1 MIDIVDKTQIEIEQM
16 FSQEKLNEYMAIE
29 LAQFVENLDD
39 RHYIQLGEHVGA
51 GRMFDVMFQMIAFLG
66 DKNVGHF
73 MDTGDRRLSLE
84 LVVSYFANFF
94 EKDNYNDRMKLAVEL
109 VADFDTILYDLDQKH
124 LISDKGQWCT
134 ETSLIVQFHI
144 GSDTKIQE
152 YQNLVRFRLPLI
164 EKPINHEVGFAG
176 GYNLHPDRTVTNKG
190 EQIQPQSCL
199 DVLNKLQSNA
209 YKLRE
214 VDYTEERMTVMD
226 KLQSDNWKYPHRSD
240 SQLLEEN
247 EAKCDVVM
255 MTTHETY
262 ETMKDKVFYFAWK
275 FDMRGR
281 MYSVGY
287 DINLQSTKYKKASL
301 CLAE

>member
-1 MIDIVDKTQIEIEQM
+1 MIDIENKSQLEIEEM

-29 LAQFVENLDD
+29 LAQFVENLEDQ
-39 RHYIQLGEHVGA
+39 HYLQLGEHVGHEA
-51 GRMFDVMFQMIAFLG
+51 MFDVMFKMIAFLG
-66 DKNVGHF
+66 DKSIGHYL
-73 MDTGDRRLSLE
+73 DNGDRRLELE

-94 EKDNYNDRMKLAVEL
+94 EETNYNDRMKLAVEL

-124 LISDKGQWCT
+124 LMSDRGEWYT
-134 ETSLIVQFHI
+134 ETSVIVQFHI
-144 GSDTKIQE
+144 GNDTKIQE
-152 YQNLVRFRLPLI
+152 YQNLVRFRLPMI
-164 EKPINHEVGFAG
+164 EKPIDHTKGFAG
-176 GYNLHPDRTVTNKG
+176 GYNINPDRSVTNRG
-190 EQIQPQSCL
+190 EQKQPQNCL
-199 DVLNKLQSNA
+199 DVLNTLQANA

-214 VDYTEERMTVMD
+214 VNYTEERELVMQ
-226 KLQSDNWKYPHRSD
+226 KLQADNWKYPHRSD

-247 EAKCDVVM
+247 EAKCDVIM

-262 ETMKDKVFYFAWK
+262 TTMANQVFYFPWK

-287 DINLQSTKYKKASL
+287 DINLQATKYKKASL

>member
-1 MIDIVDKTQIEIEQM
+1 MIDIANKSQLEIEEM

-29 LAQFVENLDD
+29 LAQFVENLKEE
-39 RHYIQLGEHVGA
+39 HYEQLAKHVGNENKE
-51 GRMFDVMFQMIAFLG
+51 DVMFKMIAFLG

-73 MDTGDRRLSLE
+73 MDSGDRRLELE

-94 EKDNYNDRMKLAVEL
+94 EDENYNERMKLAVEL
-109 VADFDTILYDLDQKH
+109 VADFDTILYDMEQHH
-124 LISDKGQWCT
+124 LLSDNASWYT
-134 ETSLIVQFHI
+134 ATTLVVQFHI
-144 GSDTKIQE
+144 GEETKIQE
-152 YQNLVRFRLPLI
+152 YQNLVRFRLPMI
-164 EKPINHEVGFAG
+164 EKPLEHHTGFAG
-176 GYNLHPDRTVTNKG
+176 GYMINPDRTVTNKG
-190 EQIQPQSCL
+190 EQQQPQRVL
-199 DVLNKLQSNA
+199 NVLNKLQSNA
-209 YKLRE
+209 YRLRE
-214 VDYTEERMTVMD
+214 VNYTEERMLVMD

-247 EAKCDVVM
+247 EAKCDVIM

-262 ETMKDKVFYFAWK
+262 TTMANQVFYFPWK

-301 CLAE
+301 CLVH